1 MQQKAVKEHSP
12 VNIKAHIS
20 AVLPEHLP
28 VVWDDIKFLI
38 HRACKRSNGRHTME
52 TVYEQIVKQQQQ
64 LWIIISED
72 TEKIIACATT
82 QIMSYPTG
90 LNMLEVV
97 LLGGSQK
104 EDWLIEGWD
113 ILEKFARANNCS
125 GLQAIG
131 RKGLRYLTVKIDKD
145 WEEKAY
151 LFEKK
156 FKEYK

>member
-52 TVYEQIVKQQQQ
+52 TVYEQIIKQQQQ

-104 EDWLIEGWD
+104 
-113 ILEKFARANNCS
+113 
-125 GLQAIG
+125 GL
-131 RKGLRYLTVKIDKD
+131 KYLTVKIDKD

>member
-1 MQQKAVKEHSP
+1 MAQQAQKEDLP
-12 VNIKAHIS
+12 VNNKAHIS
-20 AVLPEHLP
+20 AVLPEHLSM
-28 VVWDDIKFLI
+28 VWDDIKFLI
-38 HRACKRSNGRHTME
+38 HRACKRSNGRHTTE
-52 TVYEQIVKQQQQ
+52 TVYKQILNQQQQ
-64 LWIIISED
+64 LWIIISD
-72 TEKIIACATT
+72 STDKIIACATT

-104 EDWLIEGWD
+104 EDWVEEGWE

-125 GLQAIG
+125 GLQAVG
-131 RKGLRYLTVKIDKD
+131 RKGLRHLTVKVDEG